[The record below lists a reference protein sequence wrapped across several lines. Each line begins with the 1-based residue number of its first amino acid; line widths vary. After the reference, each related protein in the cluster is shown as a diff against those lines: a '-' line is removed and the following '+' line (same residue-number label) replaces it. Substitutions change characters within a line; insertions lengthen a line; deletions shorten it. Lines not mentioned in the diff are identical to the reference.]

1 VEVHD
6 FYTYQIL
13 QGDQINEDEMG
24 EECGA
29 QGRGKKFVWFWKQ
42 NWRTEATLKTKA

>member
-1 VEVHD
+1 M
-6 FYTYQIL
+6 TCIPYQIL

-29 QGRGKKFVWFWKQ
+29 ERREEEKNAYGFGT
-42 NWRTEATLKTKA
+42 TEATLKTKA